1 MASFAKRFNKEKL
14 FNIDCSNFEY
24 YSLEDMYKDDDTVYP
39 VRAIYPNKKSLYGLS
54 YVIATDSC
62 YVNLPEHLNDDCKD
76 ILNDKLAISDINRKL
91 VGFKIYKYVQKKY
104 NRECYSIEWV
114 DVDPNEFTAMNKP
127 ELEIGEE

>member
-1 MASFAKRFNKEKL
+1 
-14 FNIDCSNFEY
+14 
-24 YSLEDMYKDDDTVYP
+24 MYKDDDTVYP

-76 ILNDKLAISDINRKL
+76 ILNDRLAISDINRGV

-114 DVDPNEFTAMNKP
+114 DVDPSDFEDAGVP
-127 ELEIGEE
+127 ELGV

>member
-54 YVIATDSC
+54 YVMATDNC

-76 ILNDKLAISDINRKL
+76 ILNDRLAISDINRGV

-114 DVDPNEFTAMNKP
+114 DVDPSDFEDAGVP
-127 ELEIGEE
+127 ELGV